1 MFVKTHIL
9 TILVLDL
16 VLGLALVLVLVLFL
30 LLLLHLI
37 LYLVLV
43 LGVGAAGEAERPLNE
58 ETRSGFPP
66 KVEFLRSQSDA
77 QPHAQQCLQ
86 LW

>member
-9 TILVLDL
+9 TILVLVL
-16 VLGLALVLVLVLFL
+16 HLGLALVLL
-30 LLLLHLI
+30 LLLLLLLCLL

-66 KVEFLRSQSDA
+66 KVEFLRGQSDA